1 MSNGSL
7 DNLPWRHNIA
17 LLDKLKDPAKRLW
30 YAEKTIENGWSQ
42 PVLVHHIEKLL
53 HERQGKAITNFSNT
67 LPSPQSDLAQ
77 SLLKDPYSFD
87 FLTLAEDA
95 HERHLEAGLLVH
107 ITELLTR
114 SLPDNLKNDL
124 PTIEEL
130 ESEAAGV
137 PFPEEE
143 GTEKTNGES

>member
-1 MSNGSL
+1 MGVMQRKKQRPIN
-7 DNLPWRHNIA
+7 A
-17 LLDKLKDPAKRLW
+17 LIDVS
-30 YAEKTIENGWSQ
+30 T
-42 PVLVHHIEKLL
+42 
-53 HERQGKAITNFSNT
+53 
-67 LPSPQSDLAQ
+67 
-77 SLLKDPYSFD
+77 
-87 FLTLAEDA
+87 
-95 HERHLEAGLLVH
+95 H

-114 SLPDNLKNDL
+114 SLPNNLKNDL